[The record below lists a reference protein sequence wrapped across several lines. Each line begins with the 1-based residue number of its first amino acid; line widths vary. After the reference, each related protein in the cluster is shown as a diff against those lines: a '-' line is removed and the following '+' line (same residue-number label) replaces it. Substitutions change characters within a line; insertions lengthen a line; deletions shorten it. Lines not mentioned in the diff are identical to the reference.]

1 MLKEYSYPLDPD
13 WSTDEMVQVIDFLS
27 AVELVY
33 EAGMDVLAF
42 QVKYRGFKEVVT
54 SISGEKQ
61 LDKAFQSVSGY
72 SIYRAVKQM
81 RELLKEGDVS
91 QLAPKARKIKL
102 S

>member
-1 MLKEYSYPLDPD
+1 MKEYSYPLNPD

-33 EAGMDVLAF
+33 EAGIDVLEF
-42 QVKYRGFKEVVT
+42 QAKHRGFKEVVT

-72 SIYRAVKQM
+72 SIYRAVKRM

>member
-1 MLKEYSYPLDPD
+1 MKEYSYPLDPD
-13 WSTDEMVQVIDFLS
+13 WSTGEMVQVIDFLS

-33 EAGMDVLAF
+33 EAGIDVLEF
-42 QVKYRGFKEVVT
+42 QAKHRSFKEVVT

-61 LDKAFQSVSGY
+61 LDKAFQAASGY
-72 SIYRAVKQM
+72 SIYHAVKRM
-81 RELLKEGDVS
+81 REMLKEADVS